1 MDNIYC
7 IYCYTN
13 TINNKVYIGQS
24 KNVIKRCQ
32 PANYKGCTKFYNAI
46 QKYGWENFVRTILA
60 DNLTL
65 EEANQ
70 LEEEFITQYNSIENG
85 YNIKSGGLN
94 NNFSTESRQK
104 MSNSC
109 KTKRKIICL
118 ETQEIFDSAKEIE
131 RLKGFAN
138 ANIIACCRGKLH
150 TAYKFHWAYY
160 EDFLSNNVPSSIDKR
175 TTSVYCVELNKTF
188 KSLADA
194 EKELGIHHEN
204 ISRCCQGILQTT
216 GGYHWR
222 YGN

>member
-1 MDNIYC
+1 MDNQYC

-13 TINNKVYIGQS
+13 KINGKKYIGQS
-24 KNVIKRCQ
+24 KDITRRCH
-32 PANYKGCTKFYNAI
+32 PSNYTGCVKFYHAI
-46 QKYGWENFVRTILA
+46 KKYGWDNFEQTILYQ
-60 DNLTL
+60 NLTL
-65 EEANQ
+65 QEANQ
-70 LEEEFITQYNSIENG
+70 KEEELIAKYDTINSG

-94 NNFSTESRQK
+94 NEYSIESRQK

-118 ETQEIFDSAKEIE
+118 ETQEVFDSAKEIE

-160 EDFLSNNVPSSIDKR
+160 EDYLINNLPLSEDKR
-175 TTSVYCVELNKTF
+175 ITPVYCVELNKNF
-188 KSLADA
+188 KSLAEA

-204 ISRCCQGILQTT
+204 ISRCCQGFLQTT